1 MRSTLTVTVGDA
13 ALDELVITKMR
24 VGPPERNGMLVSL
37 SIGDPVTP
45 ISAETI
51 SMTVRIPMDV
61 MDTPETI
68 QAQALKRCADVI
80 GKQLTEIS
88 RQGLGVTAG
97 NGNIIYLR
105 TMIPQT

>member
-1 MRSTLTVTVGDA
+1 MTVGDA

-45 ISAETI
+45 ISAEAL

-61 MDTPETI
+61 IDTPETI

-80 GKQLTEIS
+80 EKQLTDIS
-88 RQGLGVTAG
+88 KQGSGVTAG
-97 NGNIIYLR
+97 PGNVIYLR
-105 TMIPQT
+105 TTTPLI